1 MSKQSNH
8 SEEPTN
14 AASSTQPPRKS
25 TPSRT
30 VPTRTPDSTSLSGE
44 ETHQCPHCDADDG
57 ITHVDGETLCESC
70 GTIFDDRETLC
81 RQRPR
86 YDDDPE
92 KRQARRRTAPTM
104 EMHADG
110 ARRTTIG
117 YQGEHNTINM
127 SEAQRSWMQRI
138 KSGWQKFS
146 QDRQRG
152 NMYGRNEIARMLTSL
167 GYQGDYN
174 TQAVDLFRK
183 GTAESLSHGR
193 SIEEHAAACVYA
205 ILRINR
211 VPVTLDDIARVARA
225 DKRSISN
232 MYSVLTSE
240 HSLPI
245 PVQHPADYVTRIASE
260 VGAPRELERTATEL
274 LKKIHNRQLGQ
285 GKHPAGLAAGAL
297 NALEVLT
304 PPEYYYSDNSSPTIS
319 ALADAAEVAS
329 PTVSENTNRFEE
341 FLCEEEATAPVAT
354 SLDSPIVCQRTTAN

>member
-1 MSKQSNH
+1 MSKQSNP
-8 SEEPTN
+8 SEQPSDT
-14 AASSTQPPRKS
+14 APSTRPPRRSDPSETIPAATPGS
-25 TPSRT
+25 TP
-30 VPTRTPDSTSLSGE
+30 LSGE
-44 ETHQCPHCDADDG
+44 ETHQCPHCDAGDS
-57 ITHVDGETLCESC
+57 IAHIDGETLCESC

-81 RQRPR
+81 RQRAR
-86 YDDDPE
+86 YDDNPE

-117 YQGEHNTINM
+117 YRGEHNTIDM

-138 KSGWQKFS
+138 KSGWRKFS

-152 NMYGRNEIARMLTSL
+152 DMYGRSEIARMLTGL

-183 GTAESLSHGR
+183 GNAESLSHGR

-205 ILRINR
+205 TLRINR
-211 VPVTLDDIARVARA
+211 VPVTLDDITRVART
-225 DKRSISN
+225 DKRSISH
-232 MYSVLTSE
+232 MYSVLTSA
-240 HSLPI
+240 HDLPI

-260 VGAPRELERTATEL
+260 VDAPRELERTATEL
-274 LKKIHNRQLGQ
+274 LREVHSRQLGQ
-285 GKHPAGLAAGAL
+285 GKHPAGLAAGAI

-304 PPEYYYSDNSSPTIS
+304 PPGYYYSDSSSPTIS

-329 PTVSENTNRFEE
+329 PTVSENTDRFEE
-341 FLCEEEATAPVAT
+341 FLCKEETTAQVAA
-354 SLDSPIVCQRTTAN
+354 SLDSPIVCRRTTAN